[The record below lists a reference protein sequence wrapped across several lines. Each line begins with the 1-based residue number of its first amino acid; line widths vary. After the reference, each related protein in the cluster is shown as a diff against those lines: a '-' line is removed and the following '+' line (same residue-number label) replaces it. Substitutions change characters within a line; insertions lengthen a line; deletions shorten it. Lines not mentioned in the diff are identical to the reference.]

1 MKRKV
6 IMMLL
11 LGSSF
16 LVQACASVPETDPD
30 KDAAHKRANRE
41 EYAERIQD

>member
-1 MKRKV
+1 
-6 IMMLL
+6 MLL
-11 LGSSF
+11 LGSTL
-16 LVQACASVPETDPD
+16 LVQACGSIPETDPD

>member
-1 MKRKV
+1 MKREIKL
-6 IMMLL
+6 LL
-11 LGSSF
+11 LGASV
-16 LVQACASVPETDPD
+16 LLIQACAMVPETDPD